1 VSYKLLRLLLSLVGV
16 SALGGF
22 GWTFYDFIQHKAE
35 YNTPLTSE
43 DVRRWRDDIPPAP
56 TSFKHH
62 LPDWDKSFANVHLL
76 NVWGYVKPV
85 EVVVGPGVE
94 TPKPPRFSDS
104 DITVAMI
111 IASET
116 NPGAYL
122 IPAGAQPEGGLP
134 PGNFYSIGE
143 KVRIPA
149 KQNAEVKVTAI
160 RDSEVDFSTLDGVD
174 TFTAKLVNED
184 VDSSNVMFN
193 SAPDGAKQGFVGA
206 ATTRMVASDEYEL
219 GSDDLKELG
228 AMKDDEILSAIRVQP
243 ARDALQQVRGLRI
256 TEIQSG
262 TLFDRVG
269 LKKDDVV
276 LAVNGIPATD
286 RADLLSKLRNSEPSS
301 TISVDL
307 ERRGGA
313 RTLTYRVPR

>member
-1 VSYKLLRLLLSLVGV
+1 MLLSLVGI

-43 DVRRWRDDIPPAP
+43 DVRSWRDDIPPAP

-62 LPDWDKSFANVHLL
+62 LPDWDEEFDNVHLL
-76 NVWGYVKPV
+76 NVSGQVPPA
-85 EVVVGPGVE
+85 EVVAGPDNTG
-94 TPKPPRFSDS
+94 PPPPRFSDS

-122 IPAGAQPEGGLP
+122 IPAGAMPEGGMP
-134 PGNFYSIGE
+134 PGNFYLIGE

-160 RDSEVDFSTLDGVD
+160 RDSEVDFSTLDDVD
-174 TFTAKLVNED
+174 TFTAKLVSEA
-184 VDSSNVMFN
+184 VDDSNVVFN
-193 SAPDGAKQGFVGA
+193 SAPDGAIEGFVGA
-206 ATTRMVASDEYEL
+206 ATTRMIASDEYEL
-219 GSDDLKELG
+219 GSDDMKELG
-228 AMKDDEILSAIRVQP
+228 AMKDDEILSAVRVQP
-243 ARDALQQVRGLRI
+243 ARDALQKVRGLRI

-262 TLFDRVG
+262 TVFDRVG

-286 RADLLSKLRNSEPSS
+286 RADLLSKLRSSEPSS
-301 TISVDL
+301 TVTVDL

>member
-1 VSYKLLRLLLSLVGV
+1 MLLSLVGI

-43 DVRRWRDDIPPAP
+43 DVRKWRDEIPPAP

-62 LPDWDKSFANVHLL
+62 LPDWDESFPNVHEL
-76 NVWGYVKPV
+76 NVTGYVEPEV
-85 EVVVGPGVE
+85 EVTGPGPDV
-94 TPKPPRFSDS
+94 PKPPRFSDS

-111 IASET
+111 IASST

-122 IPAGAQPEGGLP
+122 IPAGSQPEGGLP
-134 PGNFYSIGE
+134 PGNFYSVGE

-160 RDSEVDFSTLDGVD
+160 RSSEVDFSTLDDVD

-184 VDSSNVMFN
+184 LDASNVMFN
-193 SAPDGAKQGFVGA
+193 SAPEGATEGFVGA

-228 AMKDDEILSAIRVQP
+228 AMKDDEILSAVRVQP
-243 ARDALQQVRGLRI
+243 ARDALQNVRGLRI
-256 TEIQSG
+256 TELQSG

-301 TISVDL
+301 TVTVDL

>member
-1 VSYKLLRLLLSLVGV
+1 MRMLLSLVGI

-43 DVRRWRDDIPPAP
+43 DVRNWRDDIPPAP

-62 LPDWDKSFANVHLL
+62 LPDWDEAFQNVHELDVHGPL
-76 NVWGYVKPV
+76 PV
-85 EVVVGPGVE
+85 VEAPIGTEGPEVAA
-94 TPKPPRFSDS
+94 PRFSDS

-122 IPAGAQPEGGLP
+122 IPAGAMPEGGLP
-134 PGNFYSIGE
+134 PGNFYSVGE

-160 RDSEVDFSTLDGVD
+160 RDNEVDFSTLDDVD
-174 TFTAKLVNED
+174 TFTAKLASED

-193 SAPDGAKQGFVGA
+193 TAPDGATEGFVGA

-219 GSDDLKELG
+219 GSDDMRELG
-228 AMKDDEILSAIRVQP
+228 AMKDDEILSAVRVQP
-243 ARDALQQVRGLRI
+243 ARDALQKVRGLRI

-262 TLFDRVG
+262 TMFDRVG

-286 RADLLSKLRNSEPSS
+286 RADLLSKLRSSEPSS
-301 TISVDL
+301 TVTVDL